1 MALGQPWLL
10 LELPFFFFLATPC
23 GIWDLSSLSR
33 AQTHAPC
40 SGGTVLIT
48 GPPGKS
54 LNFFFFKLPY
64 VLLPRWLSNKESTCQ
79 RRSCRFN
86 PWVGKIP

>member
-10 LELPFFFFLATPC
+10 LELPFFFFFFLATPC

-33 AQTHAPC
+33 ARTHAPC

-54 LNFFFFKLPY
+54 LNFFFF
-64 VLLPRWLSNKESTCQ
+64 
-79 RRSCRFN
+79 FF
-86 PWVGKIP
+86 